1 MDSIQTGQLIRKLRT
16 EHGWTQKE
24 LADALMISD
33 RTVSKWERGRGYPD
47 VSLVT
52 QLSQLFQVETNQ
64 LLAGALTQNK
74 MNNGN
79 IKQVRFFVCPTCQ
92 TINFS
97 FGKTEM
103 ICCGRHLE
111 PLIPQTEQKEHIVKI
126 EDIEADRYATFTH
139 EMTKEHS
146 LSFLALVSGDQ
157 IQLKKLYPEQEP
169 AVRLPRMCHATL
181 YFYCTKHGLFKKEQ
195 ANGHFF

>member
-1 MDSIQTGQLIRKLRT
+1 MDSIQTGRLIRNLRI

-24 LADALMISD
+24 LAEALMISD

-64 LLAGALTQNK
+64 LLAGELVQNQL
-74 MNNGN
+74 NNGN
-79 IKQVRFFVCPTCQ
+79 INNVSFFVCPTCQ

-103 ICCGRHLE
+103 TCCGRHLE
-111 PLIPQTEQKEHIVKI
+111 PLIPQTEQAEHRVKVA
-126 EDIEADRYATFTH
+126 EVEADWYATFDH
-139 EMTKEHS
+139 EMKKEHS

-169 AVRLPRMCHATL
+169 AVRLPRMCHATM

-195 ANGHFF
+195 INGYFL